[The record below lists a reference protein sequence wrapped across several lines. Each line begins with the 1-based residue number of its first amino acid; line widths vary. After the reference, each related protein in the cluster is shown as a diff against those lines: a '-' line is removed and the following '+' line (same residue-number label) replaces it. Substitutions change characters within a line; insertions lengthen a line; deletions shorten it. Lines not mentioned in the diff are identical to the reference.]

1 MMKRLLFFNFFLILF
16 FIGCVIP
23 ESNHVEPEYHLL
35 TSVTLDDN
43 MTFRIPEVSFHVRE
57 VNLPPYLDDNR
68 LVQRKNRT
76 SIDYL
81 ENHRWGEPLGE
92 GISRVI
98 GLNLS
103 TNFDSIAYS
112 YYPNRS
118 RQDVIFEISISIIQL
133 ERVDSSNVVVNAMI
147 EIFHK
152 NNLQAQLKIKDI
164 IPIADNEMSSGIM
177 ALSACISKVSNLIAE
192 QIYKLPASQCLL
204 VKSDYFESDEESLE
218 VLLSKLSSEL
228 LDKSTTDFLDQDIV
242 RISEDFGLTEYPLV
256 SLRAKNT
263 SLYEIIKLISR
274 KSGFPVKFTRTG
286 IVFYSVP

>member
-1 MMKRLLFFNFFLILF
+1 
-16 FIGCVIP
+16 
-23 ESNHVEPEYHLL
+23 
-35 TSVTLDDN
+35 
-43 MTFRIPEVSFHVRE
+43 
-57 VNLPPYLDDNR
+57 
-68 LVQRKNRT
+68 
-76 SIDYL
+76 
-81 ENHRWGEPLGE
+81 
-92 GISRVI
+92 
-98 GLNLS
+98 
-103 TNFDSIAYS
+103 
-112 YYPNRS
+112 
-118 RQDVIFEISISIIQL
+118 
-133 ERVDSSNVVVNAMI
+133 MI

-152 NNLQAQLKIKDI
+152 YVTSSVKNKDI
-164 IPIADNEMSSGIM
+164 VPIADNEMSSGIM
-177 ALSACISKVSNLIAE
+177 ALSMHIRVSNLIAE

-204 VKSDYFESDEESLE
+204 VKSDNFESDEESLE